1 MKKENLANFKNNIS
15 RFFLYQL
22 IIFFFF
28 YFNFKRNEGLLIFN
42 ISNPHK
48 IQYI

>member
-15 RFFLYQL
+15 RFFLYHL

-28 YFNFKRNEGLLIFN
+28 ILIL
-42 ISNPHK
+42 K
-48 IQYI
+48 EMKGY